1 MFDPKI
7 QSKRLRELIT
17 IATLIDGQSGGSYTW
32 SVPAN
37 LETTQYAIEI
47 EDDAGNVN
55 YSVQFPVSG
64 TDGSQTTAS
73 SAESAPTTS
82 VEPVPTTTPES
93 TPTTKVESVPTTGPE
108 SAQTTHAEES
118 SIASTTTQVDRVKT
132 TSKATESASIPDNNS
147 ASGRGANVFAGLVA
161 GVALLVAY

>member
-1 MFDPKI
+1 
-7 QSKRLRELIT
+7 LRELIT
-17 IATLIDGQSGGSYTW
+17 IPTLIDGQSGGSYTW

-64 TDGSQTTAS
+64 NDGSQTTAS

-82 VEPVPTTTPES
+82 AESVRTTAAEPVPTTTPES

-118 SIASTTTQVDRVKT
+118 SVASTTTQVDRVKT

-147 ASGRGANVFAGLVA
+147 ASGRSANVFAGLVA